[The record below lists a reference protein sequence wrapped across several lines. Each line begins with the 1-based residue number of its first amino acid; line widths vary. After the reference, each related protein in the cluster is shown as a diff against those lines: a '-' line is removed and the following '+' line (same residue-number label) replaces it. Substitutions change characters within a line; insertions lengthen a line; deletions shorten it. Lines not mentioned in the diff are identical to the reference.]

1 MDIEIKKNI
10 ENAVENILNTDL
22 EMKDLSETDKTMFR
36 IAVCLMSTELNTASL
51 KNNGLI
57 TEKNLSRFSKD
68 INKLRKKYKDLFNKI
83 LETDTSYIW

>member
-1 MDIEIKKNI
+1 MNTEIMKKI
-10 ENAVENILNTDL
+10 ENTAETILNTDL
-22 EMKDLSETDKTMFR
+22 ELKDLSETDKTMFR
-36 IAVCLMSTELNTASL
+36 IAVCSMCAELNTTSL

-57 TEKNLSRFSKD
+57 SEKELSRFSKD

>member
-1 MDIEIKKNI
+1 MNTEIMKKI
-10 ENAVENILNTDL
+10 ENTAEAILNTDL

-36 IAVCLMSTELNTASL
+36 IAVCLMCTELNTTSL

-57 TEKNLSRFSKD
+57 SEKELSRFSKD
-68 INKLRKKYKDLFNKI
+68 INKLRKKYKDLFNNL

>member
-1 MDIEIKKNI
+1 MNTEIMKKI
-10 ENAVENILNTDL
+10 ENTAETILNTDL
-22 EMKDLSETDKTMFR
+22 ELKDLSETDKTMFR
-36 IAVCLMSTELNTASL
+36 IAVCLMRAELNTTSL

-57 TEKNLSRFSKD
+57 SEKELSRFSKD